1 MMPKPGRVEQKAP
14 KGGGGVADGLSNR
27 QRRRDVTAAW
37 TRPRVRS
44 ETAASEVGNGV

>member
-1 MMPKPGRVEQKAP
+1 MTPKPGQGEQEGP
-14 KGGGGVADGLSNR
+14 KGGVADGLSNR

-44 ETAASEVGNGV
+44 ETVASEVGYGV